1 MKKILLSIM
10 LMIATSIWASDN
22 NQYKVIIGF
31 GPGGTDSIIRSITN
45 DIEKQTDLR
54 FLPIN
59 RPGANGIIA
68 LREYWAKKDDKT
80 LLGVAAGQILVDPI
94 FNTQNYY
101 LDRLKMIGPVFSSPM
116 VLAIAPNYK
125 GRVKTIDDLFDKRI
139 PSQKINI
146 AVTGQIFTLAVN
158 EIARH
163 SHHDIQPIIFKG
175 GGDALPALLGG
186 HVDMQIDAL
195 GWFKPKLPSVIFIG
209 NTSSKTMDGVP
220 SFQKYIPGFTIY
232 AFYGI
237 GVAKDTDTTQLEKD
251 INRGFIKAN
260 KTNSYTQEGYLI
272 DMNENSDFVSREV
285 IPRYNKLLKQ
295 YGNATK

>member
-1 MKKILLSIM
+1 M
-10 LMIATSIWASDN
+10 LISTSAWSADKDL
-22 NQYKVIIGF
+22 YKVLIGF
-31 GPGGTDSIIRSITN
+31 GPGGTDSFIRSVTS
-45 DIEKQTDLR
+45 DVEKQTDLI

-68 LREYWAKKDDKT
+68 LREYFDKKDNKT

-116 VLAIAPNYK
+116 VLAVAPNYK
-125 GRVKTIDDLFDKRI
+125 GKVKTLDDLFDKSI
-139 PSQKINI
+139 PPQKINI

-186 HVDMQIDAL
+186 HVDMQIDSL
-195 GWFKPKLPSVIFIG
+195 GWFKPKLPSIIFIA
-209 NTSSKTMDGVP
+209 NTSSKTIDSVP
-220 SFQKYIPGFTIY
+220 SFQKYITGFSMY

-237 GVAKDTDTTQLEKD
+237 GVAKDIDTTQLEKE
-251 INRGFIKAN
+251 INKGFIKSNNAN
-260 KTNSYTQEGYLI
+260 FYTQEGYLI
-272 DMNENSDFVSREV
+272 DMNTNSDFISREV
-285 IPRYNKLLKQ
+285 IPKYNSLLKQ
-295 YGNATK
+295 YGTVNK